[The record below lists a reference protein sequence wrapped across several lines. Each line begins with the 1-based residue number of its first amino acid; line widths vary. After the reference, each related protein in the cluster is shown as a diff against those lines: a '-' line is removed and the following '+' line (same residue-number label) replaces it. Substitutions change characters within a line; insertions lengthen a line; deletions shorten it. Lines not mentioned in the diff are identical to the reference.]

1 MQSSLSSIKH
11 SEVNKL
17 VITRKD
23 KGYVR
28 SMTAESDIRR
38 EKRDAAE
45 STWENGEHE
54 QLQEVGS
61 SSTCI

>member
-38 EKRDAAE
+38 EKKGCSRE
-45 STWENGEHE
+45 HMGER
-54 QLQEVGS
+54 G
-61 SSTCI
+61 T